1 MADPDLQIR
10 GKWGEGGGDV
20 LGGHPEPEIWGSV
33 SKNNFFSALR
43 GSVWCKNKGGGL
55 GAGSPGPFP
64 GSATE
69 FVIIQVFLSYLSV
82 DVSSDCVFR

>member
-1 MADPDLQIR
+1 MGGR
-10 GKWGEGGGDV
+10 GGGDV
-20 LGGHPEPEIWGSV
+20 LGGHPDPEIWGSV
-33 SKNNFFSALR
+33 SKNNFFLPFGAQFGVKIR
-43 GSVWCKNKGGGL
+43 GGGL

>member
-1 MADPDLQIR
+1 MCWAVIQTLRYGGRSLKTIFFLPFGAQFGVKIR
-10 GKWGEGGGDV
+10 
-20 LGGHPEPEIWGSV
+20 
-33 SKNNFFSALR
+33 
-43 GSVWCKNKGGGL
+43 GGL

>member
-1 MADPDLQIR
+1 MGA
-10 GKWGEGGGDV
+10 GGNV
-20 LGGHPEPEIWGSV
+20 LGGHPDPEIWGSV
-33 SKNNFFSALR
+33 SKNNFFLPFGAQFGVKIR
-43 GSVWCKNKGGGL
+43 GGGGL

-69 FVIIQVFLSYLSV
+69 FVIIQVFLSYLNV